1 MSSVAAD
8 PSRSILV
15 ICPLPDEVLRDLADA
30 FAVRCENFT
39 GVPDRDALAIA
50 LEDRALLL
58 TTVSAPLPAATIAA
72 LPATL
77 RAIATYSV
85 GHEHLALEAARARS
99 IAVFNTPDVLTE
111 AVADI
116 AMFLILGAA
125 RRASEAI
132 ALLRSRQW
140 SGWTA
145 RQLNGV
151 ELMGKTLG
159 IFGMGRIGRAV
170 ARRARAFGMA
180 IHYANRHRLTAAD
193 EGGAQFHAAVE
204 DMLGAC
210 DVLLIAAPSSPETRG
225 FLDAPRLARLKPGA
239 IVVNV
244 ARGDLV
250 DDDALIAA
258 LGDGRVF
265 AAGLDVFNGEPR
277 IDARYFD
284 LPNVFMLPH
293 TGSST
298 VETRRRMGRA
308 LIDGILAWQAGRPAA
323 NRLV

>member
-1 MSSVAAD
+1 MAAD
-8 PSRSILV
+8 PGRSILV

-30 FAVRCENFT
+30 FAVRCEIFA
-39 GVPDRDALAIA
+39 GVPDRVALANA
-50 LEDRALLL
+50 LEDRTLLL
-58 TTVSAPLPAATIAA
+58 TTVSAPLPQVAIAA
-72 LPATL
+72 LPATV

-85 GHEHLALEAARARS
+85 GHEHLALEAARSRG
-99 IAVFNTPDVLTE
+99 IAVFNTPDVLTD

-116 AMFLILGAA
+116 GMFLILGAA

-151 ELMGKTLG
+151 ELTGKTLG

-180 IHYANRHRLTAAD
+180 IHYANRHRLAAAD
-193 EGGAQFHAAVE
+193 EDGARFHAVAE
-204 DMLGAC
+204 DMLEAC
-210 DVLLIAAPSSPETRG
+210 DVLLVAAPSSPETRG
-225 FLDAPRLARLKPGA
+225 FLNVARLARLKPGA

-258 LGDGRVF
+258 LGTGKVF

-293 TGSST
+293 AGSST

-308 LIDGILAWQAGRPAA
+308 LIDGILAWQAGRPAG

>member
-1 MSSVAAD
+1 VLAD
-8 PSRSILV
+8 RGRSILV

-30 FAVRCENFT
+30 FDVRSEIFA
-39 GVPDRDALAIA
+39 GVPDRDALARA
-50 LEDRALLL
+50 LDDRALLL
-58 TTVSAPLPAATIAA
+58 TTVSAPLPAASIAA
-72 LPATL
+72 LPASL
-77 RAIATYSV
+77 CAIATYSV
-85 GHEHLALEAARARS
+85 GHEHLALEAARARG

-116 AMFLILGAA
+116 GMFLILGAA

-140 SGWTA
+140 TGWTA
-145 RQLNGV
+145 RQLNGI
-151 ELMGKTLG
+151 ELTGKTLG

-180 IHYANRHRLTAAD
+180 IHYANRHRLAAAD
-193 EGGAQFHAAVE
+193 EGGAQFHEAVE
-204 DMLGAC
+204 DMLGSS
-210 DVLLIAAPSSPETRG
+210 DVLLIAAPSSPQTRR
-225 FLDAPRLARLKPGA
+225 FLDAARIARLKPGA

-258 LGDGRVF
+258 LGDGHVF
-265 AAGLDVFNGEPR
+265 AAGLDVFNDEPR
-277 IDARYFD
+277 VDARYFD

-293 TGSST
+293 TGSAT

-308 LIDGILAWQAGRPAA
+308 LIDGILAWQAGRPAG